1 MYQNPPLKPGSP
13 ASLISSLLPR
23 RRPEMFCRGNHFFW
37 RQVNWIKI
45 GKMIDGGIHFRMLF
59 LLVSK
64 TNGHFSVPF
73 QSNLNIRPVAALLSA
88 HQSPNFPP
96 RPGENFLAKK
106 RAVPV
111 ISPANGSIAYSV

>member
-59 LLVSK
+59 LPVSK

-88 HQSPNFPP
+88 HQSPNVPLVRAKISLQRKELFPSSAP
-96 RPGENFLAKK
+96 QTAP
-106 RAVPV
+106 
-111 ISPANGSIAYSV
+111 